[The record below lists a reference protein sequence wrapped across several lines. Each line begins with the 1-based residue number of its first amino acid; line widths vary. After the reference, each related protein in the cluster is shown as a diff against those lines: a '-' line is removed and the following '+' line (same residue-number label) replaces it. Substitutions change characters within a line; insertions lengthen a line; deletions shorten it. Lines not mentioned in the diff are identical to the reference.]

1 MREFWVSSGHHM
13 TRRRADGGLEVSDEL
28 LLAYLARPELKP
40 PPEACAAERALH
52 AALMGD
58 PRRVVEAAEIA
69 AIADADARE
78 NWEFMLGFRARLLR
92 AASIEAAYLDIA
104 RNGAAGVPPL
114 FMNHLAHLILRNAL
128 DGCDDPYVLR
138 AGELFF
144 RPQRASV
151 RDGALLLADAER
163 IEEAEV
169 DRHAAPLA
177 AMFAGSAAGEL
188 DVMTDETAWTYW
200 SRSDAFTMALNLGGN
215 PRSREGL
222 ARAIEAWIR
231 HMLGVET
238 LVKPERGMH
247 DEDWR
252 WFVGLDAEASRIGN
266 ALWRGGKAKPGDQE
280 RIVAVFSL
288 AFADESGVMPVAKGH
303 PVWLLLAETPD
314 HVVRLKPQNL
324 LTGLP
329 LAGGAGQP
337 S

>member
-1 MREFWVSSGHHM
+1 VKEFWVSSGHHM
-13 TRRRADGGLEVSDEL
+13 TSRRDDGGLAVSDEL

-52 AALMGD
+52 EGLLAD
-58 PRRVVEAAEIA
+58 PRRAVPPAAIA

-78 NWEFMLGFRARLLR
+78 NWQFMLAFRDRLVG
-92 AASIEAAYLDIA
+92 AASVEAAYLDLA
-104 RNGAAGVPPL
+104 RKGTAGVPPL
-114 FMNHLAHLILRNAL
+114 FMNQLVHLILRNAL
-128 DGCDDPYVLR
+128 DGCDDPYTLR

-144 RPQRASV
+144 RAQRASV
-151 RDGALLLADAER
+151 HEGALLLADAER
-163 IEEAEV
+163 VDEAEA

-177 AMFAGSAAGEL
+177 AMFAGPAIEQL
-188 DVMTDETAWTYW
+188 DIMTDETAWTYW

-231 HMLGVET
+231 HMLGTTV
-238 LVKPERGMH
+238 LVTPERGLV

-252 WFVGLDAEASRIGN
+252 WFVGLDAEATRIGN
-266 ALWRGGKAKPGDQE
+266 ALWQDRKLDPGAEQ
-280 RIVAVFSL
+280 RLLAVFKMS
-288 AFADESGVMPVAKGH
+288 FVDESAVLSAVKGH

-314 HVVRLKPQNL
+314 RVLRMKPQNL
-324 LTGLP
+324 LVGLP
-329 LAGGAGQP
+329 LVGGAARP

>member
-1 MREFWVSSGHHM
+1 VKEFWVSSGHHM
-13 TRRRADGGLEVSDEL
+13 TSRRDDGGLAVTDEL

-52 AALMGD
+52 EGLLAD
-58 PRRVVEAAEIA
+58 PRRAVPPAAIA

-78 NWEFMLGFRARLLR
+78 NWQFMLAFRDRLVG
-92 AASIEAAYLDIA
+92 AASVEAAYLDLA
-104 RNGAAGVPPL
+104 RKGTAGVPPL
-114 FMNHLAHLILRNAL
+114 FMNQLVHLILRNAL
-128 DGCDDPYVLR
+128 DGCDDPYTLR

-144 RPQRASV
+144 RAQRASV
-151 RDGALLLADAER
+151 HEGALLLADAER
-163 IEEAEV
+163 VDEAEA

-177 AMFAGSAAGEL
+177 AMFAGPAIEQL
-188 DVMTDETAWTYW
+188 DIMTDETAWTYW

-231 HMLGVET
+231 HMLGTTV
-238 LVKPERGMH
+238 LVTPERGLV

-252 WFVGLDAEASRIGN
+252 WFVGLDAEATRIGN
-266 ALWRGGKAKPGDQE
+266 ALWQGRKLDPGAEQ
-280 RIVAVFSL
+280 RLLAVFKMS
-288 AFADESGVMPVAKGH
+288 FVDESAVLSAVKGH

-314 HVVRLKPQNL
+314 RVLRMKPQNL
-324 LTGLP
+324 LVGLP
-329 LAGGAGQP
+329 LVGGAARP

>member
-1 MREFWVSSGHHM
+1 VKEFWVSSGHHM
-13 TRRRADGGLEVSDEL
+13 TSRRDDGGLAVSDEL

-52 AALMGD
+52 EGLLAD
-58 PRRVVEAAEIA
+58 PRRAVPPAAIA

-78 NWEFMLGFRARLLR
+78 NWQFMLAFRDRLVG
-92 AASIEAAYLDIA
+92 AASVEAAYLDLA
-104 RNGAAGVPPL
+104 RKGTAGVPPL
-114 FMNHLAHLILRNAL
+114 FMNQLVHLILRNAL
-128 DGCDDPYVLR
+128 DGCDDPYTLR

-144 RPQRASV
+144 RAQRASV
-151 RDGALLLADAER
+151 HEGALLLADAER
-163 IEEAEV
+163 VDEAEA

-177 AMFAGSAAGEL
+177 AMFAGPAIEQL
-188 DVMTDETAWTYW
+188 DIMTDETAWTYW

-231 HMLGVET
+231 HMLGTTV
-238 LVKPERGMH
+238 LVTPERGLV

-252 WFVGLDAEASRIGN
+252 WFVGLDAEATRIGN
-266 ALWRGGKAKPGDQE
+266 ALWQGRKLDPGAEQ
-280 RIVAVFSL
+280 RLLAVFKMS
-288 AFADESGVMPVAKGH
+288 FVDESAVLSAVKGH

-314 HVVRLKPQNL
+314 RVLRMKPQNL
-324 LTGLP
+324 LVGLP
-329 LAGGAGQP
+329 LVGGAARP